1 MDESLETLLQ
11 KYRDERA
18 AYDRF
23 DSEFTPNPYSPWSAI
38 EPVAAHRDGPAT
50 VLQLLR
56 GSDRDELGYACHGAE
71 TLKDRCTPELLAQLE
86 ALTRHADSYVNSR
99 AKQAIAVLDPERAD
113 ALGFHRDQ
121 AGVDATARVQLT
133 GPRRAR
139 WLELALREGDEK
151 AGVEALQQLGYTL
164 RNHQL
169 DEPLTAVLRAALRSP
184 SSEIR
189 RHAIVFLSWA
199 PQHEPLDALI
209 EAMALGPVVLPERVA
224 ADPTSEMLV
233 KVLAAKGELGPLSEL
248 LMRRRCA
255 GLRTDPSLCR
265 ATLRE
270 RLLEQRE
277 RAFHQGSSRD
287 LGVCVRELADPEL
300 LPVCVS
306 ALAHRTAPYDALKAA
321 MGVYGQP
328 AIDAL
333 SALPANVPGAEQV
346 RWLLDALKKPF
357 PATLDSADRYFGDG
371 KIDDWTGSA
380 FYSYAEVLQLRPS
393 AHAAFQC
400 AWIDRAWGAPV
411 PPSRVDWIR
420 SLGFRDG
427 AFLEELATPVPRPL
441 WGIRAHLRRPE
452 GEALERVL
460 EAGLPSLAFAGTRDA
475 RYREQ
480 TDAHLARVRRA
491 SA

>member
-1 MDESLETLLQ
+1 M
-11 KYRDERA
+11 
-18 AYDRF
+18 
-23 DSEFTPNPYSPWSAI
+23 
-38 EPVAAHRDGPAT
+38 AAHRDGPNAM
-50 VLQLLR
+50 LQLLR
-56 GSDRDELGYACHGAE
+56 GTDRDDLGYACHGAE
-71 TLKDRCTPELLAQLE
+71 ALKDRCTPELLAQLE
-86 ALTRHADSYVNSR
+86 ALSRHPDSYLSSR
-99 AKQAIAVLDPERAD
+99 AKQAIAALDPERAD
-113 ALGFHRDQ
+113 ALGFHKSE
-121 AGVDATARVQLT
+121 AGVEATARVQLT
-133 GPRRAR
+133 GPRRAH

-151 AGVEALQQLGYTL
+151 AGAAALQQLGYTL

-169 DEPLTAVLRAALRSP
+169 DEPLTAVLRGALRSP
-184 SSEIR
+184 TSEIR
-189 RHAIVFLSWA
+189 RQAVVFLSWA

-209 EAMALGPVVLPERVA
+209 EAMALGPVVLPDRVA
-224 ADPTSEMLV
+224 ADPSSEVLV

-255 GLRTDPSLCR
+255 GLRTDPGLCR
-265 ATLRE
+265 AMLRE

-277 RAFHQGSSRD
+277 RSFREGTAREV
-287 LGVCVRELADPEL
+287 GVCVRELADPEL

-306 ALAHRTAPYDALKAA
+306 ALANRTAPYDALKAA
-321 MGVYGQP
+321 LGVYGQT

-333 SALPANVPGAEQV
+333 TAVPANAPGAEQV

-357 PATLDSADRYFGDG
+357 PATLEWADRYFADG

-411 PPSRVDWIR
+411 PPARVDWIR
-420 SLGFRDG
+420 SLGFRDP
-427 AFLEELATPVPRPL
+427 AFLDELATPVPRPL
-441 WGIRAHLRRPE
+441 WGIRGHIRRPE

-480 TDAHLARVRRA
+480 ADAHLARVRRA
-491 SA
+491 AA